1 LNFNPSFIIPVY
13 NRPQEIDELLASLTQ
28 QTYLQPFEVIVV
40 EDGSAQNCDNII
52 AKYKSKLDLKYF
64 LKQNTGA
71 GLSRNFGM
79 QKASGNYFIVLDSD
93 VLVPEKYLEV
103 VFSALAAHFTDTYG
117 GPDAA
122 HSSFTEVQKAINYA
136 MTSFFTTGGLRGGNN
151 KKSNF
156 QPRSFNMGISKKA
169 FETTQG
175 YSNRKIGEDIELSF
189 KLKELGFT
197 SQLIP
202 DAFVYHKRRSTFI
215 QFLRQT
221 YLFGKERPLLNKQFP
236 KTKKVTYWFPSL
248 FLIGIFFSSSLLIF
262 KCFLPIALYLLYFFV
277 IIIHSAT
284 QNKSLKIG
292 FLTIWATLIQFA
304 GYGSGF
310 LKTTFLK

>member
-122 HSSFTEVQKAINYA
+122 HGSFTEVQKAINYA
-136 MTSFFTTGGLRGGNN
+136 MTSFFTTGGLRGGSN

-189 KLKELGFT
+189 KLKKLGFT

-236 KTKKVTYWFPSL
+236 KTKKITYWFPSL

-262 KCFLPIALYLLYFFV
+262 KCFLPIALYLLYFFI

>member
-28 QTYLQPFEVIVV
+28 QTYLLPFEVIVV

-122 HSSFTEVQKAINYA
+122 HGSFTEVQKAINYA
-136 MTSFFTTGGLRGGNN
+136 MTSFFTTGGLRGGSN

-221 YLFGKERPLLNKQFP
+221 YHFGKERPLLNKQFP
-236 KTKKVTYWFPSL
+236 KTKKITYWFPSL
-248 FLIGIFFSSSLLIF
+248 FLIGIIFASSLLIF
-262 KCFLPIALYLLYFFV
+262 KYYLPIALYLLYFFV

>member
-1 LNFNPSFIIPVY
+1 MNFNPSFIIPVY